1 MQLIKFQWKDL
12 AMKTIEDLWFGES
25 HLQDTTPRINGRSVS
40 SPLNEKSQLISKVS
54 VIMGVSSQFRDR
66 QSPLE
71 ELLHKVRYA
80 SLLVDNRFCSSDV
93 PMQVIMDKDG
103 KDSRAIHDRYAEIG
117 NTLIDC
123 LVDAQEL
130 PGFTV
135 VNCIKTIYLFA
146 SAHPPIISSQQAT
159 TLLPYLKNAT
169 TVSLGLTILV
179 L

>member
-1 MQLIKFQWKDL
+1 
-12 AMKTIEDLWFGES
+12 MKTIEDIWFGE
-25 HLQDTTPRINGRSVS
+25 QDCPPRENGRIIS
-40 SPLNEKSQLISKVS
+40 SPLNEKSRPLDKVS

-71 ELLHKVRYA
+71 ELLHKVCFG
-80 SLLVDNRFCSSDV
+80 SIGGLQCVDVFI
-93 PMQVIMDKDG
+93 QVILEKDG
-103 KDSRAIHDRYAEIG
+103 KDSSRTIHDRYTDIG
-117 NTLIDC
+117 DTLIDC

-146 SAHPPIISSQQAT
+146 SAHPPIISTHQAT

-169 TVSLGLTILV
+169 TVGLG
-179 L
+179 